1 MYIYIYV
8 FLIAANR
15 HGNLLIL
22 IFLDERS
29 PEERE
34 TFRFRFEGYSIID
47 GNVRENLHTIKDYS
61 ANNRG
66 YIYIYIYIYI
76 HIIHGRSERIVRPRV
91 LSRVVIIAC
100 KWEHKSNAKFD
111 KFLPLVRAAGLKVDR
126 I

>member
-66 YIYIYIYIYI
+66 YIYIYIYIYT
-76 HIIHGRSERIVRPRV
+76 HHPWKKREDRSAACFIARCNNCMQMGAQVERQVR
-91 LSRVVIIAC
+91 
-100 KWEHKSNAKFD
+100 
-111 KFLPLVRAAGLKVDR
+111 
-126 I
+126 

>member
-66 YIYIYIYIYI
+66 YIYIYTSSMEEARGSF
-76 HIIHGRSERIVRPRV
+76 GRV
-91 LSRVVIIAC
+91 
-100 KWEHKSNAKFD
+100 FY
-111 KFLPLVRAAGLKVDR
+111 RAL
-126 I
+126 